1 MSICGRV
8 LLVSNTSHA
17 SDIYLVVVDL
27 KLFFSVEKSRNVT
40 NEEVNKTEGLS
51 AVGDENLAAAA
62 APVDDWEAEAAAL
75 LDGGQDREA
84 SAAPPAPVPEDKG
97 VAPAQG
103 QESPDKTDGEMD
115 RRYVDSLSKG

>member
-1 MSICGRV
+1 
-8 LLVSNTSHA
+8 VSNTSHA

-97 VAPAQG
+97 VAPAEG
-103 QESPDKTDGEMD
+103 QESADKTDGEMD